1 MTALPEATD
10 VDLTAKVSRLPD
22 GGENAFRLLV
32 RNGSIS
38 SESTVPDPGAALTA
52 VERFGEKI
60 FFAVRR
66 ADMICTQQYGGPQ
79 VALVTGVL
87 HGRQVHST
95 FSLTDG
101 CEIAR
106 WHAMEPLLGGAAS
119 RRGLV

>member
-1 MTALPEATD
+1 MSALPDSPEM
-10 VDLTAKVSRLPD
+10 DLTVKVSGLPD
-22 GGENAFRLLV
+22 AGERTFRLLV
-32 RNGSIS
+32 RNGSLS
-38 SESTVPDPGAALTA
+38 PESTVPDAGAALDA
-52 VERFGEKI
+52 VERFGEEI

-87 HGRQVHST
+87 HGRPVHSR

-106 WHAMEPLLGGAAS
+106 WRAMEPLLGGQAS

>member
-1 MTALPEATD
+1 MSALPESPE
-10 VDLTAKVSRLPD
+10 VDLTVRLSGLPD
-22 GGENAFRLLV
+22 AGERTFRLLV
-32 RNGSIS
+32 RNGSLS
-38 SESTVPDPGAALTA
+38 PESTLPDPVAALAA
-52 VERFGEKI
+52 VERFGEEI

-79 VALVTGVL
+79 VALVTGVID
-87 HGRQVHST
+87 GRPVHSR

-106 WHAMEPLLGGAAS
+106 WRAMEPLLGGRAF

>member
-1 MTALPEATD
+1 MSDLPDSPE
-10 VDLTAKVSRLPD
+10 VDLTVRVNGLPD
-22 GGENAFRLLV
+22 AGELIFRLLV
-32 RNGSIS
+32 LNGSVS
-38 SESTVPDPGAALTA
+38 PESTVPDADAALAA

-60 FFAVRR
+60 FFAPRR

-87 HGRQVHST
+87 HGRRVHSR

-106 WHAMEPLLGGAAS
+106 WRAMEPLLGGQAS

>member
-1 MTALPEATD
+1 MTALPEATE

-22 GGENAFRLLV
+22 GGENTFRLLV

-66 ADMICTQQYGGPQ
+66 TDMICTQQYGGPQ

-87 HGRQVHST
+87 HGRQVHSR

-106 WHAMEPLLGGAAS
+106 WRAMEPLLGGAAS